1 MIYRLGPD
9 WPASAAQLEE
19 ALAREP
25 FAPCS
30 ATQQK
35 STGWV
40 PPRGHEHGALVE
52 VVDGQWLAC
61 LAMETKS
68 VPADAV
74 LRKAQEAAAHIEQTS
89 GRVPGKREMRELR
102 EDALQALLPQAFARR
117 SQVRAWIHPGRRW
130 LVLDAGSQARADEL
144 ISALVRVAGQGFAVQ
159 LLHTRRTPQAAMAA
173 WLASDPAGPDDELP
187 ENFAI
192 GRECEL
198 KGSGDEPALVRFA
211 RHELRTEEVRQHIA
225 EGKLPTRLALNWQ
238 DRIDLVLTQ
247 ALELKKIRFDEGLFD
262 AIDADEDR
270 FDADVAMGTAEFEAL
285 IDDLIEA
292 LDGEMTELG
301 HAAAAHPA
309 TGPAPVAAAAATA
322 TDEDPPF

>member
-9 WPASAAQLEE
+9 WPSSAAQLEQ
-19 ALAREP
+19 ALAHEP

-35 STGWV
+35 SSGWV
-40 PPRGHEHGALVE
+40 SPRGHEHGALVE
-52 VVDGQWLAC
+52 VVDGQWLAS
-61 LAMETKS
+61 LAIETKS

-89 GRVPGKREMRELR
+89 GRVPGKRELRELR

-173 WLASDPAGPDDELP
+173 WLASDPAGPDGDTLP
-187 ENFAI
+187 EGFAI

-238 DRIDLVLTQ
+238 GRIDLVLTQ

-262 AIDADEDR
+262 AIGPDDDR
-270 FDADVAMGTAEFEAL
+270 FDADVAIGTAEFEAL
-285 IDDLIEA
+285 IDELIEA

-301 HAAAAHPA
+301 N
-309 TGPAPVAAAAATA
+309 AAATPA
-322 TDEDPPF
+322 PAGTASAEDPPF

>member
-9 WPASAAQLEE
+9 WPASPAQLEE

-25 FAPCS
+25 FAACS

-35 STGWV
+35 SSGWV

-52 VVDGQWLAC
+52 VVSGQWLAC
-61 LAMETKS
+61 LAIETKS

-74 LRKAQEAAAHIEQTS
+74 LRKAQEAAVHIEQTS

-117 SQVRAWIHPGRRW
+117 SQVRAWLHPERRW

-144 ISALVRVAGQGFAVQ
+144 ISALVRVAGQGFSVQ

-173 WLASDPAGPDDELP
+173 WLASDPAQPDSDALP
-187 ENFAI
+187 EGLAI

-238 DRIDLVLTQ
+238 GRIDLVLTQ
-247 ALELKKIRFDEGLFD
+247 ALELKKIRFDEALFD
-262 AIDADEDR
+262 PIDPDEDR
-270 FDADVAMGTAEFEAL
+270 FDADVALGTAEFEAL
-285 IDDLIEA
+285 IDELIEA

-301 HAAAAHPA
+301 NASATPA
-309 TGPAPVAAAAATA
+309 PATAPPTGPAA
-322 TDEDPPF
+322 EDPPF